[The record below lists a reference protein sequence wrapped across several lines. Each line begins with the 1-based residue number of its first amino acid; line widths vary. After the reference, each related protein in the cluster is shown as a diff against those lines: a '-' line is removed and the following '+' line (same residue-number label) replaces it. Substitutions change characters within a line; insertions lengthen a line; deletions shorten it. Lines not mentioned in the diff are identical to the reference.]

1 MTEIGNHMWILLL
14 HIHVYPFCC
23 GGYFWAILIL
33 ISKLRNQ
40 KLGISGAW
48 GSNAI
53 SKLRKMMMN
62 HDKPWLT
69 TVFGVLSF
77 FTMYLI
83 DSIISNPLLRIVSQP
98 SRMDNESSCWAKCVC
113 FSLRGGQI
121 TSDVNLTIGLN
132 SGGMMRGKIHV
143 IFMDTIQ
150 HFYVQHFL
158 WFCDQ
163 WLVIREGSVQLIRR
177 WAYSESKVGESNMY
191 INFWDWFGMCRFT

>member
-14 HIHVYPFCC
+14 PIHVYPFRW

-33 ISKLRNQ
+33 ISKSRNQ

-48 GSNAI
+48 GSKAI

-69 TVFGVLSF
+69 AVFGVLSF
-77 FTMYLI
+77 LYNVFDRFNHLK
-83 DSIISNPLLRIVSQP
+83 SIVAHCLSALQDGQRIELLGKMRFLFPFAGVRLQWNT
-98 SRMDNESSCWAKCVC
+98 SRVWKV
-113 FSLRGGQI
+113 

-132 SGGMMRGKIHV
+132 SGGVMWEKSIV

-150 HFYVQHFL
+150 HF
-158 WFCDQ
+158 
-163 WLVIREGSVQLIRR
+163 
-177 WAYSESKVGESNMY
+177 
-191 INFWDWFGMCRFT
+191 